1 MHAGP
6 AISLPC
12 NSRVPMP
19 FAADPNSA
27 CGQAI
32 DFCDRFSPAPFT
44 ISGRHALT
52 LAQPVRS
59 KERWPAKQQ
68 DAGRPRFPG
77 RDTMSAV
84 GVDTGFDLA
93 AAASG
98 PNEISRRLESLPASA
113 YLWRLVILLSLG
125 GCFEI
130 YDLFLTGYIAPG
142 LNRSGLLTT
151 TTQAFF
157 GFSGIGAFVAAT
169 FAGLFVGTF
178 FLGFLADRFGRRSIF
193 TFALLGYT
201 AASVA
206 MACQTTS
213 GGVLLWRFIAGI
225 GIGVEIITID
235 AYITELVPSWMR
247 GRAFAINQAVMF
259 TAVPVVAA
267 LAWWLV
273 PLSPYEIDGWR
284 WVVLTGAAGSM
295 VIWIL
300 RLYVPESP
308 LWLAR
313 HGRTEEAVEILRKLE
328 AAAGTDAARP
338 ERMPDA
344 LSSRAEAKAGFAE
357 LFKPPYLSLVVLFMV
372 FNFCQAFGFYGFAN
386 WVPTL
391 LVEKGITVTKSL
403 QYSFIVA
410 FAYPIAPLLA
420 ASFADRLERKWII
433 CGACVAII
441 AFGMAFSQFTEPALL
456 ILSGVMLT
464 AANMTMSYA
473 YHAYQTEVFPTSI
486 RARSSGLVYSMSRV
500 SATFSGF
507 IVAYVLREGGVS
519 GVFGLITSAM
529 VVVIVAIAAFGPNVR
544 GKPLDA

>member
-1 MHAGP
+1 MS
-6 AISLPC
+6 AIS
-12 NSRVPMP
+12 
-19 FAADPNSA
+19 
-27 CGQAI
+27 I
-32 DFCDRFSPAPFT
+32 DAET
-44 ISGRHALT
+44 
-52 LAQPVRS
+52 
-59 KERWPAKQQ
+59 
-68 DAGRPRFPG
+68 
-77 RDTMSAV
+77 
-84 GVDTGFDLA
+84 DLA
-93 AAASG
+93 NARGG
-98 PNEISRRLESLPASA
+98 PDEISRRLESLPASS
-113 YLWRLVILLSLG
+113 YVWRLVILLSLG
-125 GCFEI
+125 GWFEV
-130 YDLFLTGYIAPG
+130 YDLFFTGYIAPG

-193 TFALLGYT
+193 TWALLGYT

-213 GGVLLWRFIAGI
+213 GGVLLWRFIAGV

-235 AYITELVPSWMR
+235 AYITELVPSRMR

-273 PLSPYEIDGWR
+273 PLSPYGIDGWR

-295 VIWIL
+295 LIWIL
-300 RLYVPESP
+300 RLFVPESP

-313 HGRTEEAVEILRKLE
+313 HGRTDEAVEILRKLE
-328 AAAGTDAARP
+328 ASAGSGATRP
-338 ERMPDA
+338 QSTADA
-344 LSSRAEAKAGFAE
+344 LLSRTVAKTGFAE

-433 CGACVAII
+433 CGACMAII
-441 AFGMAFSQFTEPALL
+441 GFGIAFSQFTAPALL

-486 RARSSGLVYSMSRV
+486 RARASGLVYSMSRV

>member
-1 MHAGP
+1 MS
-6 AISLPC
+6 AIE
-12 NSRVPMP
+12 
-19 FAADPNSA
+19 
-27 CGQAI
+27 I
-32 DFCDRFSPAPFT
+32 
-44 ISGRHALT
+44 
-52 LAQPVRS
+52 
-59 KERWPAKQQ
+59 
-68 DAGRPRFPG
+68 DAGAG
-77 RDTMSAV
+77 IT
-84 GVDTGFDLA
+84 A
-93 AAASG
+93 AHGG
-98 PNEISRRLESLPASA
+98 PDEISRRLENLPASS
-113 YLWRLVILLSLG
+113 YVWRLVILLSLG

-130 YDLFLTGYIAPG
+130 YDLFFTGYIAPG
-142 LNRSGLLTT
+142 LIRSGLLTT

-178 FLGFLADRFGRRSIF
+178 FLGFLADRFGRRAIF
-193 TFALLGYT
+193 TWALLGYS

-213 GGVLLWRFIAGI
+213 GGLLLWRFIAGV

-247 GRAFAINQAVMF
+247 GRAFAVNQAVMF
-259 TAVPVVAA
+259 IAVPVVAA

-273 PLSPYEIDGWR
+273 PLSPYGVDGWR
-284 WVVLTGAAGSM
+284 WVVLIGAAGSM

-300 RLYVPESP
+300 RLFVPESP

-313 HGRTEEAVEILRKLE
+313 HGRTEEAFKILKILE
-328 AAAGTDAARP
+328 ASAGPANTRP
-338 ERMPDA
+338 ERK
-344 LSSRAEAKAGFAE
+344 AEMLPARTAAKATFAD

-441 AFGMAFSQFTEPALL
+441 AFGTAFSQLTAPALL
-456 ILSGVMLT
+456 ILSGVLLT

-473 YHAYQTEVFPTSI
+473 YHAYQTELFPTSI
-486 RARSSGLVYSMSRV
+486 RARASGLVYSMSRV
-500 SATFSGF
+500 SAMFSGF
-507 IVAYVLREGGVS
+507 IVAYMLRVAGVN

-529 VVVIVAIAAFGPNVR
+529 ILVIIAIATFGPNVR
-544 GKPLDA
+544 GKPLDAS

>member
-1 MHAGP
+1 MSVAEMAAGT
-6 AISLPC
+6 AHS
-12 NSRVPMP
+12 
-19 FAADPNSA
+19 AAR
-27 CGQAI
+27 G
-32 DFCDRFSPAPFT
+32 
-44 ISGRHALT
+44 
-52 LAQPVRS
+52 
-59 KERWPAKQQ
+59 
-68 DAGRPRFPG
+68 
-77 RDTMSAV
+77 
-84 GVDTGFDLA
+84 
-93 AAASG
+93 G
-98 PNEISRRLESLPASA
+98 PDEISRRLESLPASS
-113 YLWRLVILLSLG
+113 YVWRLVILLSLG
-125 GCFEI
+125 GWFEI
-130 YDLFLTGYIAPG
+130 YDLFFTGYIAPG

-178 FLGFLADRFGRRSIF
+178 FLGFLADRFGRRAIF
-193 TFALLGYT
+193 TYALLAYT
-201 AASVA
+201 AASVV

-213 GGVLLWRFIAGI
+213 DGVLLWRFIAGI

-313 HGRTEEAVEILRKLE
+313 HGRTEEAFEILRKLE
-328 AAAGTDAARP
+328 ASAGSSGARP
-338 ERMPDA
+338 QNTADA
-344 LSSRAEAKAGFAE
+344 PPSRTVAKIGFAE
-357 LFKPPYLSLVVLFMV
+357 LFKSPYLSLVVLFMV

-403 QYSFIVA
+403 EYSFIVA
-410 FAYPIAPLLA
+410 FAYPVAPLLA

-433 CGACVAII
+433 SGACVAII
-441 AFGMAFSQFTEPALL
+441 AFGLLFSQLTEPALL
-456 ILSGVMLT
+456 IICGVLLT

-473 YHAYQTEVFPTSI
+473 YHAYQTEVFPTAI
-486 RARSSGLVYSMSRV
+486 RARAAGLVYSMSRV

-507 IVAYVLREGGVS
+507 IVAYVLREAGVG
-519 GVFGLITSAM
+519 GVFGLITAAM
-529 VVVIVAIAAFGPNVR
+529 IIVIIAIAVWGPAVR
-544 GKPLDA
+544 GKPLDT

>member
-1 MHAGP
+1 
-6 AISLPC
+6 
-12 NSRVPMP
+12 
-19 FAADPNSA
+19 
-27 CGQAI
+27 
-32 DFCDRFSPAPFT
+32 
-44 ISGRHALT
+44 
-52 LAQPVRS
+52 
-59 KERWPAKQQ
+59 
-68 DAGRPRFPG
+68 
-77 RDTMSAV
+77 MSAIEI
-84 GVDTGFDLA
+84 G
-93 AAASG
+93 AASDVAATSG
-98 PNEISRRLESLPASA
+98 GADEISRRLESLPASS
-113 YLWRLVILLSLG
+113 YVWRLVILLSLG

-130 YDLFLTGYIAPG
+130 YDLFFTGYIAPG

-178 FLGFLADRFGRRSIF
+178 FLGFLADRFGRRAIF
-193 TFALLGYT
+193 TFALLGYS
-201 AASVA
+201 AASVI
-206 MACQTTS
+206 MACQTS
-213 GGVLLWRFIAGI
+213 SEGLLLWRFIAGI

-247 GRAFAINQAVMF
+247 GRAFAVNQCVMF
-259 TAVPVVAA
+259 IAVPLVAF
-267 LAWWLV
+267 LSWWLV
-273 PLSPYEIDGWR
+273 PLQPYGVDGWR
-284 WVVLTGAAGSM
+284 WVVLIGAAGSM
-295 VIWIL
+295 VIWVL

-313 HGRTEEAVEILRKLE
+313 HGRTEEALKILARLE
-328 AAAGTDAARP
+328 ASAGPAAARP
-338 ERMPDA
+338 KPLTKKTPA
-344 LSSRAEAKAGFAE
+344 RAPAAVGFAE
-357 LFKPPYLSLVVLFMV
+357 LFRPPYLSLVVLFMV

-441 AFGMAFSQFTEPALL
+441 AFGAAFSQFTVPALL
-456 ILSGVMLT
+456 ILSGVLLT

-473 YHAYQTEVFPTSI
+473 YHAYQTEVFPTAI
-486 RARSSGLVYSMSRV
+486 RARASGLVYSMSRV
-500 SATFSGF
+500 SAMFSGF
-507 IVAYVLREGGVS
+507 IVAYMLRVGGVN

-529 VVVIVAIAAFGPNVR
+529 VLVIIAIATFGPNVR

>member
-1 MHAGP
+1 MM
-6 AISLPC
+6 S
-12 NSRVPMP
+12 
-19 FAADPNSA
+19 
-27 CGQAI
+27 AI
-32 DFCDRFSPAPFT
+32 DF
-44 ISGRHALT
+44 
-52 LAQPVRS
+52 
-59 KERWPAKQQ
+59 
-68 DAGRPRFPG
+68 DAGL
-77 RDTMSAV
+77 
-84 GVDTGFDLA
+84 DLA
-93 AAASG
+93 AARGG
-98 PNEISRRLESLPASA
+98 PDEIARRLESLPASA
-113 YLWRLVILLSLG
+113 YVWRLVILLSLG

-178 FLGFLADRFGRRSIF
+178 FLGFLADRFGRRAIF
-193 TFALLGYT
+193 TYALLGYS

-213 GGVLLWRFIAGI
+213 EGVLLWRFLAGI

-247 GRAFAINQAVMF
+247 GRAFAVNQAVMF
-259 TAVPVVAA
+259 IAVPVVAA
-267 LAWWLV
+267 LSWWLV
-273 PLSPYEIDGWR
+273 PLSPYGVDGWR
-284 WVVLTGAAGSM
+284 WVVLIGAAASM
-295 VIWIL
+295 AIWIL
-300 RLYVPESP
+300 RLFVPESP

-313 HGRTEEAVEILRKLE
+313 HGRTGEAVRILRTL
-328 AAAGTDAARP
+328 
-338 ERMPDA
+338 
-344 LSSRAEAKAGFAE
+344 EAKAGALDTRPQTTPAVSPARAVTNVRYAD

-410 FAYPIAPLLA
+410 FAYPVAPLLA
-420 ASFADRLERKWII
+420 ASFADKLERKWII

-441 AFGMAFSQFTEPALL
+441 AFGMAFSQFTEPSLL

-486 RARSSGLVYSMSRV
+486 RARASGLVYSMSRV
-500 SATFSGF
+500 SAMFSGF
-507 IVAYVLREGGVS
+507 IVAYMLRVAGVN

-529 VVVIVAIAAFGPNVR
+529 ILVIIAIATFGPHVR

>member
-1 MHAGP
+1 
-6 AISLPC
+6 
-12 NSRVPMP
+12 
-19 FAADPNSA
+19 
-27 CGQAI
+27 
-32 DFCDRFSPAPFT
+32 
-44 ISGRHALT
+44 
-52 LAQPVRS
+52 
-59 KERWPAKQQ
+59 
-68 DAGRPRFPG
+68 
-77 RDTMSAV
+77 MSAV
-84 GVDTGFDLA
+84 EIDAGTGLA
-93 AAASG
+93 ASTGGAD
-98 PNEISRRLESLPASA
+98 EISRRLESLPASS
-113 YLWRLVILLSLG
+113 YVWRLVILLSLG

-193 TFALLGYT
+193 TYALLGYT

-213 GGVLLWRFIAGI
+213 EGVLLWRFIAGI

-235 AYITELVPSWMR
+235 SYITELVPSWMR
-247 GRAFAINQAVMF
+247 GRAFAVNQAVMF
-259 TAVPVVAA
+259 IAVPVVAA

-273 PLSPYEIDGWR
+273 PIAPYGIDGWR
-284 WVVLTGAAGSM
+284 WVVLIGAAASM

-313 HGRTEEAVEILRKLE
+313 HGRTEEALKILVTLE
-328 AAAGTDAARP
+328 GKSGTAPAR
-338 ERMPDA
+338 R
-344 LSSRAEAKAGFAE
+344 AKAADKAPVRAVTQVAFAD
-357 LFKPPYLSLVVLFMV
+357 LFRPPWLSLVVLFMV

-420 ASFADRLERKWII
+420 ASFADRFERKWII
-433 CGACVAII
+433 SGACVAII
-441 AFGMAFSQFTEPALL
+441 AFGMAFSQLAQPALL
-456 ILSGVMLT
+456 ILCGVLLT

-473 YHAYQTEVFPTSI
+473 YHAYQTEVFPTAI
-486 RARSSGLVYSMSRV
+486 RARASGLVYSMSRL
-500 SATFSGF
+500 SAMFSGF
-507 IVAYVLREGGVS
+507 IVAYVLREAGVG
-519 GVFGLITSAM
+519 GVFGLITTAM
-529 VVVIVAIAAFGPNVR
+529 VIVIITLMTFGPNVR